1 MKTARDGFRDMLRF
15 QMNAGVDS
23 ELVGDLRLQIEEY
36 DIVLSRAAPAAEY
49 WLGMAI
55 AGLVPDNNIVLTCN
69 AMMLNIFTILLMTS
83 PEVATS

>member
-36 DIVLSRAAPAAEY
+36 DIVLSRAGPAAEY
-49 WLGMAI
+49 
-55 AGLVPDNNIVLTCN
+55 
-69 AMMLNIFTILLMTS
+69 
-83 PEVATS
+83 